1 VAVTAARG
9 VTVWI
14 TGLPA
19 AGKTTLALALRSRLR
34 DGALNAVVL
43 DGDDVRGG
51 LSADLD
57 HSRAGRRENVRRV
70 AETAALLAGQSMIV
84 LVSVIAPY
92 RADRAAARRLHDEA
106 GIDFAEV
113 WVATPVE
120 ECARRD
126 PKGLYRR
133 AAEGRLSGLT
143 GWDAPYEEPRD
154 ADAVVLPATPGDGVE
169 DVARLVLGR
178 LA

>member
-1 VAVTAARG
+1 M
-9 VTVWI
+9 WI

-34 DGALNAVVL
+34 DGPLSVAVL
-43 DGDDVRGG
+43 DGDDLRRG

-70 AETAALLAGQSMIV
+70 AEAAALLAGQSTIV

-92 RADRAAARRLHDEA
+92 HAERAAARRLHEQA
-106 GIDFAEV
+106 GIAFAEV

-126 PKGLYRR
+126 PKGLCRR
-133 AAEGRLSGLT
+133 AAEGRLSKLN
-143 GWDAPYEEPRD
+143 GWDARTRSC
-154 ADAVVLPATPGDGVE
+154 ATPMPS
-169 DVARLVLGR
+169 RCR
-178 LA
+178 

>member
-1 VAVTAARG
+1 MAVTGAHG

-34 DGALNAVVL
+34 DGALHAVVL
-43 DGDDVRGG
+43 DGDDLRRG
-51 LSADLD
+51 LSSDLD

-70 AETAALLAGQSMIV
+70 AEAAALLAGQSTIV

-92 RADRAAARRLHDEA
+92 RDDRAAARRLHEQA
-106 GIDFAEV
+106 QIAFAEV

-133 AAEGRLSGLT
+133 AAEGRLTGLT

-154 ADAVVLPATPGDGVE
+154 ADAVVLPRTPGDGVE
-169 DVARLVLGR
+169 DVARLVRER